1 MRRASDAWL
10 LVVLVLAH
18 DSWATAE
25 TRICLN
31 MIAKNEAKGIMSG
44 LEPLTPE
51 LSGWTLCDTGAVTH
65 QHNTYAGWMSQQN
78 NNMRCRLN

>member
-1 MRRASDAWL
+1 
-10 LVVLVLAH
+10 
-18 DSWATAE
+18 
-25 TRICLN
+25 